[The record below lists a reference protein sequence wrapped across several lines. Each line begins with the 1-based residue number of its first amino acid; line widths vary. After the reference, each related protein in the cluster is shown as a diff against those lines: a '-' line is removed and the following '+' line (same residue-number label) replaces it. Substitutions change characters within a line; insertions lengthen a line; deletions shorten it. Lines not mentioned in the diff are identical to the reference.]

1 MTNKEIELLVGQAEE
16 LIQLGDSREKSFGYG
31 MIFILKTFATRKHV
45 WNIFAKVLKKKFMN
59 PRLLSWGFSS

>member
-31 MIFILKTFATRKHV
+31 MIFILKKLIEKQKHS
-45 WNIFAKVLKKKFMN
+45 K
-59 PRLLSWGFSS
+59 